1 MLCDVG
7 KLVLGLSNLIS
18 RVKWAMVSIYRKGIL
33 SYGPWSTGSHIV
45 DATFSI
51 MCTILQA
58 VVLVKMSRI
67 SAARRRIYVKS
78 SLKKAI
84 LKLTSI

>member
-1 MLCDVG
+1 
-7 KLVLGLSNLIS
+7 
-18 RVKWAMVSIYRKGIL
+18 MVSIYRKGIL
-33 SYGPWSTGSHIV
+33 SYGPWSTSSHIV

-67 SAARRRIYVKS
+67 DAAKKRKYVKS
-78 SLKKAI
+78 SLKKSI

>member
-1 MLCDVG
+1 
-7 KLVLGLSNLIS
+7 
-18 RVKWAMVSIYRKGIL
+18 MVSIYRKGIL
-33 SYGPWSTGSHIV
+33 SYGPWSTSSHIV

-58 VVLVKMSRI
+58 VVLVKTSRI
-67 SAARRRIYVKS
+67 DAAKKRIYVKS
-78 SLKKAI
+78 SLKKSI